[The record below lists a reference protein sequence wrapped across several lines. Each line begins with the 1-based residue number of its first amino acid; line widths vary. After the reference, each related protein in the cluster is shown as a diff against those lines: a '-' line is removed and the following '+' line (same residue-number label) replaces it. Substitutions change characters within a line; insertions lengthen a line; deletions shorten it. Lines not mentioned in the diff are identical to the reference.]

1 MFSLTYKVTS
11 PNVIEEFIEEVSV
24 NKGQTLVKVD
34 RMAICKADIRY
45 FLGLRNKN
53 VLDHKYPLTPIHEAV
68 GTVIKDYT
76 GKYKAG
82 DKVILVPN
90 YVDRNMCKGC
100 PNTRCHNEELGENYC
115 PYAIFRSSNKDG
127 FLRPFFVANE
137 EGLVKYN
144 KDIDPSI
151 AVWSE
156 LLSVSVAACRR
167 LGIKNNQ
174 RVAIF
179 GDGIMG
185 YMVYLIL
192 IHKYH
197 CDVTVFGVDD
207 NKLNSFKNAS
217 KAKYATYVGE
227 RFDTLIEAVGGRFS
241 ADAINQMIDLSL
253 VGADL
258 LLMGVSEEN
267 APLNTRKI
275 LEKGLSL
282 KGVTRSNYQDF
293 EEVARLLEKEELRD
307 EIRPLILS
315 ENIIESVNDI
325 YKVFEADIKNTQVIG
340 KNIMKW

>member
-11 PNVIEEFIEEVSV
+11 PNVIEEFIEEVV
-24 NKGQTLVKVD
+24 VKQGQTLVKVE

-68 GTVIKDYT
+68 GTVIKDYS
-76 GKYKAG
+76 GLYKKG

-115 PYAIFRSSNKDG
+115 PYAVFRSSNKDG
-127 FLRPFFVANE
+127 FLRPFFVAGE

-144 KDIDPSI
+144 NSIDPNI

-167 LGIKNNQ
+167 LGVKEKQ
-174 RVAIF
+174 RIAVF
-179 GDGIMG
+179 GDGIMA

-192 IHKYH
+192 VHKYH
-197 CDVTVFGVDD
+197 CDVTIFGVVDD
-207 NKLNSFKNAS
+207 KMNSFKHAN
-217 KAKYATYVGE
+217 KAKYATYIGE

-267 APLNTRKI
+267 APINTRKV
-275 LEKGLSL
+275 LEKGLSI

-293 EEVARLLEKEELRD
+293 QEVARLLEKEELRED
-307 EIRPLILS
+307 IKPLILS

-325 YKVFEADIKNTQVIG
+325 YKVFDADIKNTQIIG